1 MCKNK
6 YSVKKVKKN
15 DLISLYK
22 VCRILYLCGRD
33 MASKYSLHHWDN
45 SYLKNWL
52 IVLLCNLK
60 NSIYLVYGRDGIAV
74 ATFQIS
80 NGIHELCFKKLATNP
95 DYMGKGIGTFCLSKI
110 EEIAM
115 ENKYKYVVC
124 EVYEKSEHA
133 KRLYE
138 NKGYFVYGIT
148 ETLKYRELKM
158 RKEI

>member
-60 NSIYLVYGRDGIAV
+60 NSIYPCLWERWDSSCN
-74 ATFQIS
+74 IS
-80 NGIHELCFKKLATNP
+80 DK
-95 DYMGKGIGTFCLSKI
+95 
-110 EEIAM
+110 
-115 ENKYKYVVC
+115 
-124 EVYEKSEHA
+124 
-133 KRLYE
+133 
-138 NKGYFVYGIT
+138 
-148 ETLKYRELKM
+148 
-158 RKEI
+158 